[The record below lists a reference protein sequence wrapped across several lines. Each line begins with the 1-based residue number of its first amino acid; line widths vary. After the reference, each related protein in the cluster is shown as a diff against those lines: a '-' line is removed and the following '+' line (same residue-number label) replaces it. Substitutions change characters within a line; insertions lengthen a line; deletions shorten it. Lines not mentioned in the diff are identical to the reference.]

1 MRLQY
6 QSGTKPVR
14 DDATHLWP
22 ICNETSNSGAAFL
35 QRAIFFKGDHMK
47 KQSMALTAALLLSS
61 VAAASAATMPS
72 RAKASDT
79 LNLTSTQQKT
89 AWGDLYMP
97 SLDQKAP
104 AGFNPVV
111 GAVIP
116 NGVATA
122 AVPNKAVR
130 SVPSLRPYDFAMVQG
145 KLVIVNPS
153 DKKIAEV
160 ITG

>member
-1 MRLQY
+1 
-6 QSGTKPVR
+6 
-14 DDATHLWP
+14 
-22 ICNETSNSGAAFL
+22 
-35 QRAIFFKGDHMK
+35 MK
-47 KQSMALTAALLLSS
+47 KQSITLAAALLLSS
-61 VAAASAATMPS
+61 VAAGSAATMPGQ
-72 RAKASDT
+72 AKASDT

-89 AWGDLYMP
+89 AWDDLYMP
-97 SLDQKAP
+97 SLNQKAP
-104 AGFNPVV
+104 SGFNPIV

-122 AVPNKAVR
+122 AVPSKAAKAVA
-130 SVPSLRPYDFAMVQG
+130 SLRPYDFAMVQG